1 MKKNPPTPQ
10 AMMTQL
16 RTLVIAPEATNE
28 TRLRAL
34 ELAYE
39 IGKSAGHFDG
49 AVKMATDL
57 TADFAKNLDKA
68 FKS

>member
-1 MKKNPPTPQ
+1 MSKKNPPTSA

-16 RTLVIAPEATNE
+16 RALVIAPEATNE

-39 IGKSAGHFDG
+39 LGKTAGHFEG
-49 AVKMATDL
+49 AVKMADGL
-57 TADFAKNLDKA
+57 TADFTKNLE
-68 FKS
+68 SIR